1 MTEHNCGKAV
11 PATFVGVV
19 SIANQGSNKRLS
31 VENIT
36 SPRLEVQTGGMR
48 DALEVVTIRDQLL
61 VPPPP
66 PVYVSPRKENKR
78 PKKGLGEDGSAAG
91 KLKTGEDDSN
101 EKTMNATSAGSSEEC
116 RRAQ

>member
-1 MTEHNCGKAV
+1 M
-11 PATFVGVV
+11 GVV
-19 SIANQGSNKRLS
+19 SIANQGSNKRPS

-36 SPRLEVQTGGMR
+36 SPRMEVQTGEMR
-48 DALEVVTIRDQLL
+48 DALAVVTIGDQLL

-78 PKKGLGEDGSAAG
+78 PKKGVGEDGSAAG

-101 EKTMNATSAGSSEEC
+101 EKTMNATSAGSSEEY